1 MAGGDG
7 GAWEYAGKWAL
18 VTGASSGIGEALAR
32 ALAARGMNVALAARR
47 EDLLRRLAEE
57 LRREYRVQA
66 NVLPADLGKPA
77 AAGVLWIEATDG
89 REIHLLVNNAGFGL
103 KGRFDALPLERQ
115 AEMVRLNCTALME
128 LTHLALPAM
137 RERRA
142 GGIVNVASVA
152 AFQPIPDLAV
162 YAASKAFVLSLT
174 QAVAEECRGSG
185 VRVLA
190 LCPGPVATGF
200 QDVAGTQVSQR
211 TPGIMTAEEVAE
223 ATLRALEAGEHTVVP
238 GALNRLGTIAGR
250 MFPRS
255 LVVRAAKTVMKRMR

>member
-7 GAWEYAGKWAL
+7 GTWEYSGWAL
-18 VTGASSGIGEALAR
+18 VTGASSGMGDAIAR
-32 ALAARGMNVALAARR
+32 ALAARGMSVLLAARR
-47 EDLLRRLAEE
+47 AERLRELAVE
-57 LRREYRVQA
+57 LRREYRVDA
-66 NVLPADLGKPA
+66 EAIPADLGKPA

-103 KGRFDALPLERQ
+103 KGRFDALSLDRQ

-128 LTHLALPAM
+128 LTHLALPGM

-142 GGIVNVASVA
+142 GGIVNVSSVA
-152 AFQPIPDLAV
+152 AFQPVPDLAV

-174 QAVAEECRGSG
+174 QAVAEESRGSG

-200 QDVAGTQVSQR
+200 QEVAGTQVTGR

-223 ATLRALEAGEHTVVP
+223 ATLRALEAGDDTVVP

-255 LVVRAAKTVMKRMR
+255 LVVRAAKTVMRKMR

>member
-18 VTGASSGIGEALAR
+18 VTGASSGIGEVLAR

-47 EDLLRRLAEE
+47 EDLLQRLAEE

-66 NVLPADLGKPA
+66 DVLPADLGKPA

-103 KGRFDALPLERQ
+103 KGRFDALPL
-115 AEMVRLNCTALME
+115 
-128 LTHLALPAM
+128 
-137 RERRA
+137 
-142 GGIVNVASVA
+142 
-152 AFQPIPDLAV
+152 
-162 YAASKAFVLSLT
+162 
-174 QAVAEECRGSG
+174 
-185 VRVLA
+185 
-190 LCPGPVATGF
+190 
-200 QDVAGTQVSQR
+200 
-211 TPGIMTAEEVAE
+211 GIMSAEEVVE

-238 GALNRLGTIAGR
+238 GALNRLGTLAGR